1 MLAHNIEHIYN
12 HRQLVSKN
20 SYFKFKIIKTQ
31 SKYFMV
37 GICGKNIKN
46 ATTTNAYNSPYFMG
60 YYLATGN
67 YYMNKTNKAVTG
79 VLPIT

>member
-1 MLAHNIEHIYN
+1 
-12 HRQLVSKN
+12 
-20 SYFKFKIIKTQ
+20 
-31 SKYFMV
+31 MV